1 MLAGPLLTHTPRV
14 PSLDEVTLARCW
26 QRLGSAI
33 DFLDPDLS
41 LVVRL
46 RHPAAMIGA
55 LDSHCAA
62 LVAASIA
69 IERAIAVKGPAGTL
83 VNASHGRHAADSLR
97 QAYEKSLIT
106 PGSSGALTWDD
117 G

>member
-46 RHPAAMIGA
+46 RHPAVMIGGH
-55 LDSHCAA
+55 LTFTVPPSS
-62 LVAASIA
+62 LPASQS
-69 IERAIAVKGPAGTL
+69 RGP
-83 VNASHGRHAADSLR
+83 S
-97 QAYEKSLIT
+97 Q
-106 PGSSGALTWDD
+106 
-117 G
+117 